1 MLILCV
7 KDTDV
12 KDNDKLLSIV
22 DNKLLFNNTGVESLK
37 EYKNFG
43 KNVTVISASNFAL
56 DGIEYSKYDILL
68 QNNRKAQESSYFT
81 KIASVY
87 KPNNFTI
94 KYIEHNGDFILFF
107 EDPLAAGYFMHERL
121 SAKISVFPDK
131 NDNIDC
137 ITYDSVRETYV
148 RDTMSVMIDILSFSY
163 FELSCDGAVIED
175 VIDDDYLVP
184 IRFSPANSNDAF
196 SIDVISNVT
205 DSYLLTF
212 KEKGTYIVMA
222 KNKNSVYNTQ
232 NFYKI
237 IVC

>member
-1 MLILCV
+1 
-7 KDTDV
+7 
-12 KDNDKLLSIV
+12 
-22 DNKLLFNNTGVESLK
+22 
-37 EYKNFG
+37 
-43 KNVTVISASNFAL
+43 
-56 DGIEYSKYDILL
+56 
-68 QNNRKAQESSYFT
+68 
-81 KIASVY
+81 
-87 KPNNFTI
+87 
-94 KYIEHNGDFILFF
+94 
-107 EDPLAAGYFMHERL
+107 MHERL